1 MAADFLY
8 FNSRDEFLRIDISRI
23 VYFEA
28 DGNYTRIMISNGL
41 VGMVCMSLAK
51 MEQLVGAMVKKKGIS
66 LARIGKRFIINLSYV
81 YRINIL
87 QQELILSDQRSFS
100 YTLNLSRDALKNLRD
115 VMTASLKGSAAQEDL

>member
-1 MAADFLY
+1 MATDFLY
-8 FNSRDEFLRIDISRI
+8 LNSRDEFLRIDISRI

-28 DGNYTRIMISNGL
+28 DGNYTRIVISNGL

-51 MEQLVGAMVKKKGIS
+51 MEQYVGSIARKNGLS
-66 LARIGKRFIINLSYV
+66 LARIGKRYIVNLSYV
-81 YRINIL
+81 FRINIL

-115 VMTASLKGSAAQEDL
+115 VMTASLKSASSPRNE